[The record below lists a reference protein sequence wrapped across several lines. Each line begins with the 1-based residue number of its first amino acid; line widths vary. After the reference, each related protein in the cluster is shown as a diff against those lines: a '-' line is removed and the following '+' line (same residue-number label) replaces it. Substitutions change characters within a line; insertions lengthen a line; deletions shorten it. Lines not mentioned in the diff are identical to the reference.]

1 MPGVFERAGFS
12 QKQRLMIFLTVCI
25 PVRLSLVYITKK
37 YNQSNILKFATL
49 LFALL
54 TIYNNSKS
62 LYNKSNVIWDR
73 RFHIL
78 TSIMIVISI
87 ISSNYKFVPYILLS
101 DVIIGA
107 LKSVSYTHLTLP
119 TIYSV

>member
-12 QKQRLMIFLTVCI
+12 QKQRLIIFLTICI
-25 PVRLSLVYITKK
+25 PVRLLLAYITKK

-54 TIYNNSKS
+54 T
-62 LYNKSNVIWDR
+62 
-73 RFHIL
+73 
-78 TSIMIVISI
+78 TIMIVISI

-107 LKSVSYTHLTLP
+107 LKYINNVVLIL
-119 TIYSV
+119 

>member
-1 MPGVFERAGFS
+1 VFSNE
-12 QKQRLMIFLTVCI
+12 LVFLK
-25 PVRLSLVYITKK
+25 SKD
-37 YNQSNILKFATL
+37 QSNILKFATL

-78 TSIMIVISI
+78 TSIMISISI
-87 ISSNYKFVPYILLS
+87 ISSKYNFVPYILLS

-107 LKSVSYTHLTLP
+107 LKYINNVVLIL
-119 TIYSV
+119 

>member
-12 QKQRLMIFLTVCI
+12 QKQRLIIFLTICI

-37 YNQSNILKFATL
+37 YKQSNILKFATL

-78 TSIMIVISI
+78 TSIMIAISI
-87 ISSNYKFVPYILLS
+87 ISSKYIFVPYILLS
-101 DVIIGA
+101 DVMIGSLIYINNVA
-107 LKSVSYTHLTLP
+107 LTMSK
-119 TIYSV
+119 

>member
-12 QKQRLMIFLTVCI
+12 QKQRLIIFLTICI

-78 TSIMIVISI
+78 TSIMIAISI

-107 LKSVSYTHLTLP
+107 LKYINNVVLIL
-119 TIYSV
+119 

>member
-12 QKQRLMIFLTVCI
+12 QKQRLIIFLTVCI

-107 LKSVSYTHLTLP
+107 LKYINNVVLIL
-119 TIYSV
+119 

>member
-1 MPGVFERAGFS
+1 MPGIFERAGFS
-12 QKQRLMIFLTVCI
+12 QKQRLLIFLTICI

-37 YNQSNILKFATL
+37 YNKSNILKFATL
-49 LFALL
+49 LFAFLS
-54 TIYNNSKS
+54 IYNNSKS

-78 TSIMIVISI
+78 TSIIIAISI
-87 ISSNYKFVPYILLS
+87 ISSNYNFVPYILLS

-107 LKSVSYTHLTLP
+107 LKYIINVALIL
-119 TIYSV
+119 